1 MCRRW
6 NGGPALAAAIGSV
19 EFEGA
24 EHIRRYASS
33 DWAERGF
40 CGECGTNLLYFLKPA
55 RYIMWMGA
63 FDDHPLPHR
72 VRQVARIALFE
83 GVRQTLGA
91 RCALG
96 MVLLCG

>member
-6 NGGPALAAAIGSV
+6 NGGPALAAAVGSV

-40 CGECGTNLLYFLKPA
+40 CGECGTNLFYFLKPA

-63 FDDHPLPHR
+63 FDDQSVFKLVGEIYTEGKPDGYRLAGDHPRH
-72 VRQVARIALFE
+72 AE
-83 GVRQTLGA
+83 
-91 RCALG
+91 
-96 MVLLCG
+96 MD